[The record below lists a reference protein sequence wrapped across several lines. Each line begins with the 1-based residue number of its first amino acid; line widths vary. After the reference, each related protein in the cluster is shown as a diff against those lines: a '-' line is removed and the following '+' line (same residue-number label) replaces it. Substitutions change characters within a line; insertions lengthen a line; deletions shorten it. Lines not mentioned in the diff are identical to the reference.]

1 MIMAIHIGQPGAAG
15 YRGGLGK
22 SLSLHHL
29 GRSHEPET
37 PLRNSTS
44 SETPGPIE
52 WAVLLRLLPY
62 LWPSGETGPKLRI
75 FLAALCLAGSIAAG
89 AGVPFL
95 LKEAV
100 DALDGATQTLMVA
113 VAFVIAYGAARVL
126 QQGLAQA
133 RDAVFSAV
141 GQRAAR
147 RVGRR
152 VFQRLHELS
161 YRFHTE
167 RRTGALHQVI
177 DRGAKA
183 IDFLLRMALFNVL
196 PTIGQALIFCA
207 ILVIEYNVWFAVAT
221 LATVV
226 GYIGFTFIVTEW
238 RIGIRREMNKRDE
251 QANGSAIDSLL
262 NFETVRY
269 FANEDYE
276 VDRFDGRLARYE
288 KAAVRSQVSL
298 AFLNT
303 GQGFIVALG
312 LVIVMA
318 MAANGVVNGS
328 MTIGDF
334 VLVNAFL
341 IQLYMPLNLLGMVY
355 REVKQSLADMEKMFG
370 LLDRELE
377 VEDTPGAPE
386 LRFEGGSIRF
396 DDVQFGY
403 DARRAVLAGISFE
416 VPAGRTVAVVGSS
429 GGGKS
434 TLTRLLFRFFDVGAG
449 AISIDGQDIRQV
461 TQKSLRRHLGVVPQ
475 DVVLFNDTLEHNIR
489 YGDLAA
495 DNAALDRAIDQA
507 QLRGLIESLPDGLK
521 TMVGER
527 GLKLSGGEKQR
538 VAIARMMLKDP
549 GIMIFDEA
557 TSALDTATER
567 EIQRALKTVS
577 QGRTTLIIAHRLS
590 TVVEADE
597 IIVLDGGRIAER
609 GNHPTLLAHQGLYA
623 AMWQRQQAE
632 REETPPSATPDTVAT
647 AAAE

>member
-1 MIMAIHIGQPGAAG
+1 MRH
-15 YRGGLGK
+15 
-22 SLSLHHL
+22 
-29 GRSHEPET
+29 
-37 PLRNSTS
+37 STS
-44 SETPGPIE
+44 SEPTGPLE

-62 LWPSGETGPKLRI
+62 LWPAGEKGPKLRI
-75 FLAALCLAGSIAAG
+75 FIAALCLAGSIAAG

-95 LKEAV
+95 LKYAV
-100 DALDGATQTLMVA
+100 DALDGTTQTLMVA

-147 RVGRR
+147 NVGRR

-196 PTIGQALIFCA
+196 PTIGQALIFCG

-226 GYIGFTFIVTEW
+226 GYIGFTFVVTEW

-355 REVKQSLADMEKMFG
+355 REVKQSLADMEKMFS
-370 LLDRELE
+370 LIDRDVE
-377 VEDTPGAPE
+377 VEDAPNAPA
-386 LRFEGGSIRF
+386 LRFEGGNLRF
-396 DDVQFGY
+396 EDVQFGY
-403 DARRAVLAGISFE
+403 DVRRTVLAGISFD

-434 TLTRLLFRFFDVGAG
+434 TLTRLLFRFFDVSAG
-449 AISIDGQDIRQV
+449 RINIDGQDIRGV

-489 YGDLAA
+489 YGDLTA
-495 DNAALDRAIDQA
+495 DDAALNRAIDQA
-507 QLRGLIESLPDGLK
+507 QLRTLIGNLPDGLK

-567 EIQRALKTVS
+567 EIQRALRNVS
-577 QGRTTLIIAHRLS
+577 KGRTTLMIAHRLS

-609 GNHPTLLAHQGLYA
+609 GNHATLLSQNGLYT

-632 REETPPSATPDTVAT
+632 REEEAAATPETVTT

>member
-1 MIMAIHIGQPGAAG
+1 M
-15 YRGGLGK
+15 
-22 SLSLHHL
+22 
-29 GRSHEPET
+29 
-37 PLRNSTS
+37 RNSTS

-370 LLDRELE
+370 LLDRDLE

-577 QGRTTLIIAHRLS
+577 RGRTTLIIAHRLS

-597 IIVLDGGRIAER
+597 IIVLDGGRISER
-609 GNHPTLLAHQGLYA
+609 GNHPTLLARQGLYA

-632 REETPPSATPDTVAT
+632 REETPPSAPPDTVAT

>member
-1 MIMAIHIGQPGAAG
+1 M
-15 YRGGLGK
+15 
-22 SLSLHHL
+22 
-29 GRSHEPET
+29 
-37 PLRNSTS
+37 RNSTS

-609 GNHPTLLAHQGLYA
+609 GNHPTLLARQGLYA

-632 REETPPSATPDTVAT
+632 REETPPSAPPDTVAT

>member
-1 MIMAIHIGQPGAAG
+1 M
-15 YRGGLGK
+15 
-22 SLSLHHL
+22 
-29 GRSHEPET
+29 
-37 PLRNSTS
+37 RNSTS

-370 LLDRELE
+370 LLDRDLE

-386 LRFEGGSIRF
+386 LRFEGGCIRF

-609 GNHPTLLAHQGLYA
+609 GNHPTLLARQGLYA

-632 REETPPSATPDTVAT
+632 REETPPSAPPDTVAT

>member
-1 MIMAIHIGQPGAAG
+1 M
-15 YRGGLGK
+15 
-22 SLSLHHL
+22 
-29 GRSHEPET
+29 
-37 PLRNSTS
+37 RNSTS

-370 LLDRELE
+370 LLDRDLE

-434 TLTRLLFRFFDVGAG
+434 TLTRLLFRFFDVGPG

-461 TQKSLRRHLGVVPQ
+461 TQRSLRRHLGVVPQ

-489 YGDLAA
+489 YGDLTA

-577 QGRTTLIIAHRLS
+577 LGRTTLIIAHRLS

-609 GNHPTLLAHQGLYA
+609 GNHPTLLARQGLYA

>member
-1 MIMAIHIGQPGAAG
+1 M
-15 YRGGLGK
+15 
-22 SLSLHHL
+22 
-29 GRSHEPET
+29 
-37 PLRNSTS
+37 RNSTS

-370 LLDRELE
+370 LLDRDLE

-609 GNHPTLLAHQGLYA
+609 GNHPTLLARQGLYA

>member
-1 MIMAIHIGQPGAAG
+1 M
-15 YRGGLGK
+15 
-22 SLSLHHL
+22 
-29 GRSHEPET
+29 
-37 PLRNSTS
+37 RNSTS
-44 SETPGPIE
+44 SETPGPLE
-52 WAVLLRLLPY
+52 WAVLARLLPY
-62 LWPSGETGPKLRI
+62 LWPNGERGPKIRI
-75 FLAALCLAGSIAAG
+75 FIAALCLAFSIAAG

-100 DALDGATQTLMVA
+100 DALDGASQTLFVA
-113 VAFVIAYGAARVL
+113 VAFVVAYGTARVV

-147 RVGRR
+147 NVGRQ
-152 VFQRLHELS
+152 VFRRLHELS

-196 PTIGQALIFCA
+196 PTIGQALIFCT
-207 ILVIEYNVWFAVAT
+207 ILVIKYNIWFA
-221 LATVV
+221 LATFGTVI

-251 QANGSAIDSLL
+251 QANGSAVDSLL

-276 VDRFDGRLARYE
+276 VKRFDGRLAHYE
-288 KAAVRSQVSL
+288 TAAVKSQVSL

-303 GQGFIVALG
+303 GQGFIVSLG

-318 MAANGVVNGS
+318 LAAQGVVAGT

-355 REVKQSLADMEKMFG
+355 REVKQSLTDMDKMFS
-370 LLDRELE
+370 LLDREVE
-377 VEDTPGAPE
+377 VEDRPDAPA
-386 LRFEGGSIRF
+386 LTFTGGNLAFEG
-396 DDVQFGY
+396 VQFGY
-403 DARRAVLAGISFE
+403 DARRTVLTGISFD
-416 VPAGRTVAVVGSS
+416 VPAGKTVAVVGSS

-449 AISIDGQDIRQV
+449 RITIDGTDIRDV
-461 TQKSLRRHLGVVPQ
+461 TQKSLRRNLGVVPQ

-489 YGDLAA
+489 YGDLDADDAA
-495 DNAALDRAIDQA
+495 VNRAIDQA
-507 QLRGLIESLPDGLK
+507 QLRTLIGNLPDGLK

-567 EIQRALKTVS
+567 EIQRALKAVS
-577 QGRTTLIIAHRLS
+577 AGRTTLMIAHRLS

-597 IIVLDGGRIAER
+597 IIVLDQGRIAER
-609 GNHPTLLAHQGLYA
+609 GNHAALLSQNGLYA

-632 REETPPSATPDTVAT
+632 REEEKLVEAPARDGVQPNALAS
-647 AAAE
+647 

>member
-1 MIMAIHIGQPGAAG
+1 M
-15 YRGGLGK
+15 
-22 SLSLHHL
+22 
-29 GRSHEPET
+29 
-37 PLRNSTS
+37 RNSTS
-44 SETPGPIE
+44 SDTPGPLE
-52 WAVLLRLLPY
+52 WAVLIRLLPY
-62 LWPSGETGPKLRI
+62 LWPKGERGPKIRI
-75 FLAALCLAGSIAAG
+75 LVAAFCLACSIAAG

-100 DALDGATQTLMVA
+100 DALDGASQTLFVA
-113 VAFVIAYGAARVL
+113 VAFVVAYGTARVV

-147 RVGRR
+147 NVGRQ
-152 VFQRLHELS
+152 VFRRLHELS

-196 PTIGQALIFCA
+196 PTIGQALIFCT
-207 ILVIEYNVWFAVAT
+207 ILVIQYNVWFAIAT
-221 LATVV
+221 FATVV

-251 QANGSAIDSLL
+251 QANGSAVDSLL

-269 FANEDYE
+269 FANEDFE
-276 VDRFDGRLARYE
+276 VNRFDGRLAHYE
-288 KAAVRSQVSL
+288 TAAVKSQVSL

-303 GQGFIVALG
+303 GQGFIVSLG

-318 MAANGVVNGS
+318 MAAQGVVAGT

-355 REVKQSLADMEKMFG
+355 REVKQSLTDMEKMFN
-370 LLDRELE
+370 LLDRNVE
-377 VEDTPGAPE
+377 VEDRPNAPTLSFTGGN
-386 LRFEGGSIRF
+386 LRFE
-396 DDVQFGY
+396 DVHFGY
-403 DARRAVLAGISFE
+403 DTRRTVLTGISFD
-416 VPAGRTVAVVGSS
+416 VPAGKTVAVVGSS

-434 TLTRLLFRFFDVGAG
+434 TLTRLLFRFFDVSAG
-449 AISIDGQDIRQV
+449 RITIDGTDIRDV

-489 YGDLAA
+489 YGDLDA
-495 DNAALDRAIDQA
+495 DDAALDRAIDQA
-507 QLRGLIESLPDGLK
+507 QLRTLIGNLPDGLK

-567 EIQRALKTVS
+567 EIQRALKAVS
-577 QGRTTLIIAHRLS
+577 AGRTTLMIAHRLS

-597 IIVLDGGRIAER
+597 IIVLDQGRIAER
-609 GNHPTLLAHQGLYA
+609 GNHATLLGQNGLYA

-632 REETPPSATPDTVAT
+632 REEKQSIEAPGALPDAI
-647 AAAE
+647 AS